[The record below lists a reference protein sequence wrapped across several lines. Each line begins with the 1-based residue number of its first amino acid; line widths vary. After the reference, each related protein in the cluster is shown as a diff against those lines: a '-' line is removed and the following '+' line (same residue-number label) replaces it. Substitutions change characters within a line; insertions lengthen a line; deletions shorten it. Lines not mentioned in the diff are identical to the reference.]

1 MRELCGPSA
10 FACVFTEK
18 LKHLSIE
25 CRDIAGLSATDPIPV
40 AHNFL
45 IHPVSARVANV
56 ILDGVKAGQGAAL
69 DAISRNQEPWTV
81 TNYRSW
87 VPGLVNAAH
96 KFLGLF

>member
-45 IHPVSARVANV
+45 IHPVSAECHPGWCESRSTVNV
-56 ILDGVKAGQGAAL
+56 RPLTQLGAMDRDKLPLMVSRSGQCGPQ
-69 DAISRNQEPWTV
+69 I
-81 TNYRSW
+81 
-87 VPGLVNAAH
+87 PGPVSPPA
-96 KFLGLF
+96 